1 MMTLLACA
9 VLLAAGQAPEEAPV
23 VPLHRQADH
32 ATIITINGPIESM
45 TVQSVRRRLLDAIE
59 DGSDAIVIQLD
70 TPGGELMAT
79 LELCRMLK
87 EDAPGNTTAWISPHA
102 FSAGTIIALACRS
115 IVIQPGGMFGDS
127 APVSPLGPIP
137 QTERAKLE
145 SPILTEVIDSARRN
159 HRDER
164 IVQAFVSVG
173 VELWLLQNTDT
184 GERIC
189 VDAGEYEAI
198 YGEEPPRTIP
208 SITPSSEL
216 EGPGEHAMTPFF
228 EQFTGPSGGS
238 TPSNLSSLMQRPSS
252 RPRLGSEDREAWQ
265 LVEQIVSNDR
275 LLALTPS
282 QGRDYGLIDGFVKD
296 DADMK
301 RFLGARTI
309 TTRNRS
315 WSEAMT
321 SFLVSWPVRLV
332 LIVMF
337 IVGSFI
343 EMAAPGTGIF
353 GVGAAVAL
361 LILLGAP
368 WLAGMAQW
376 WDILL
381 VLLGLLM
388 VGAELFIVPGTLL
401 VGAAG
406 AVCMLI
412 GLVGTFVSG
421 DMSSTEALDGIFRG
435 MLVVFTAVVT
445 AMIITATIA
454 KRFESSQFARRF
466 VLSST
471 VGSMRGAA
479 GGITPG
485 TGSLPVGTEGIAI
498 TDLRPAG
505 RIQCGDTVVDA
516 VSSGRWIETGA
527 RVRVVRSDMILEVE
541 VIET

>member
-1 MMTLLACA
+1 MTLLAGA
-9 VLLAAGQAPEEAPV
+9 LLLAAGQAQEEAPV
-23 VPLHRQADH
+23 VPAHRQAEH
-32 ATIITINGPIESM
+32 VTVITINGPIDGM
-45 TVQSVRRRLLDAIE
+45 TVQSVRRRLAE
-59 DGSDAIVIQLD
+59 AVEAGSDAIVIRMD
-70 TPGGELMAT
+70 TPGGELMST

-87 EDAPGNTTAWISPHA
+87 ADAPPNTTAWISPHA
-102 FSAGTIIALACRS
+102 FSAGTIIALACRT

-173 VELWLLQNTDT
+173 VELWLLRNTST

-198 YGEEPPRTIP
+198 YGDEPPRTIP
-208 SITPSSEL
+208 SITPSGEL
-216 EGPGEHAMTPFF
+216 EGMGENALTPFF
-228 EQFTGPSGGS
+228 EQFTGAGADAAPG
-238 TPSNLSSLMQRPSS
+238 NLGSLMQRPSS
-252 RPRLGSEDREAWQ
+252 RPRLGSEDRDAWQ
-265 LVEQIVSNDR
+265 LVEQIISNDR

-282 QGRDYGLIDGFVKD
+282 QGRDYGLVDGLVRN
-296 DADMK
+296 DMELK
-301 RFLGARTI
+301 RFLGARSI
-309 TTRNRS
+309 TTRHRS
-315 WSEAMT
+315 WSEALT
-321 SFLVSWPVRLV
+321 SFLISWPVRLV
-332 LIVMF
+332 LIVIF
-337 IVGSFI
+337 IVSCFI
-343 EMAAPGTGIF
+343 EMAAPGTGVF
-353 GVGAAVAL
+353 GIGSAVAL

-381 VLLGLLM
+381 VLLGLLL
-388 VGAELFIVPGTLL
+388 VGAELFLVPGTLF

-406 AVCMLI
+406 AVCILI

-421 DMSSTEALDGIFRG
+421 DMTSTETLDGIFRG
-435 MLVVFTAVVT
+435 MLVVFTGVVT
-445 AMIITATIA
+445 AVVITGTIA
-454 KRFESSQFARRF
+454 NRFQSSRFAQRF

-471 VGSMRGAA
+471 VGSMHGAA
-479 GGITPG
+479 SSGGTSG
-485 TGSLPVGTEGIAI
+485 TASMPVGTEGIAI

-505 RIQCGDTVVDA
+505 RIRCGDTVVDA
-516 VSSGRWIETGA
+516 VSSGLWIETGA

-541 VIET
+541 AIDA